1 MSKTPIR
8 AFEGYIIG
16 YIEDDPI
23 TKIKT
28 AYDFYMRKLGT
39 YDAKLNITR
48 TFDNRIVS
56 RGDTLSALIVQAEAE
71 YQAKRKGK

>member
-48 TFDNRIVS
+48 TFDNRIV
-56 RGDTLSALIVQAEAE
+56 
-71 YQAKRKGK
+71 